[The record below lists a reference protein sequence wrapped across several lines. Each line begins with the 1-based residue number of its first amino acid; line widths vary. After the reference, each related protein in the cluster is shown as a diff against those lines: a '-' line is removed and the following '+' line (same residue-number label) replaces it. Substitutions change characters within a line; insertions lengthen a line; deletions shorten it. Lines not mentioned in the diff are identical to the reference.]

1 VSGLSGIIARTPS
14 ASLAT
19 SLQRLLGPVHSRGAF
34 RVEQQVDP
42 GGSWALARTH
52 LGLLQP
58 SAQLTTVGDLRVM
71 FHGNL
76 DNGRELTP
84 LHDRTDAPPTAVDIV
99 GALYQQNPAGFC
111 SQLRGDWSAVVH
123 DLRGRRTLLVSDLL
137 GSHPVYWTVTDAG
150 FWFGPTVEGVL
161 RSAGLE
167 RRVDAAAVA
176 DYLAYGMVFGTKT
189 LARNIFLVPPA
200 SVLHYDW
207 ASGAIVTTEYRRIAD
222 AFKPW
227 SGSRNEFLE
236 ALRARFN
243 AAVGRA
249 AAGPARP
256 GLSLSG
262 GLDSRAILSA
272 IPDAS
277 TLHTYTLGV
286 RGCADEVI
294 ASALSRQGRTR
305 HRFLPLDE
313 SYLGEFLPNLRRMV
327 GLTDGLY
334 LTHGLTEILAL
345 GALDEREFDVLLRG
359 HCGELA
365 KASLAWPFHTDAQI
379 HAMTRTPQFLDYF
392 YGRVNY
398 ISRDVSLR
406 DLFEPEWARQMDG
419 QARASLED
427 SIRNVDLQ
435 PADLCSYVYL
445 REHHRRFTIP
455 SLDLFRTRV
464 EVRLPFAD
472 EEFLA
477 LLFQAPPSWRD
488 DTAIHRHI
496 TGRNAPRLLKVRNSN
511 TGAPGDAGPMLE
523 RVMDPVNTILKRLGV
538 RGYRHYH
545 SFDRWMHQQLLSSV
559 EAVLLDPVARSRG
572 MLREAALR
580 RIIGEERSGSG
591 RHAYLLQVL
600 LILELWQRTDE
611 PVTTIGSGHQ

>member
-1 VSGLSGIIARTPS
+1 MA
-14 ASLAT
+14 
-19 SLQRLLGPVHSRGAF
+19 
-34 RVEQQVDP
+34 DP
-42 GGSWALARTH
+42 A
-52 LGLLQP
+52 
-58 SAQLTTVGDLRVM
+58 
-71 FHGNL
+71 
-76 DNGRELTP
+76 
-84 LHDRTDAPPTAVDIV
+84 DAPPTDVDIV
-99 GALYQQNPAGFC
+99 RALYQQNPMGFC
-111 SQLRGDWSAVVH
+111 SQLRGAWSAVVH
-123 DLRGRRTLLVSDLL
+123 DLRERRTLLVSDLL

-161 RSAGLE
+161 RSSGVE
-167 RRVDAAAVA
+167 RRVDPAAVA

-189 LARNIFLVPPA
+189 LARDISLVPPA
-200 SVLHYDW
+200 SVLRYDW
-207 ASGAIVTTEYRRIAD
+207 DSGSIATTEYRRVAD

-227 SGSRNEFLE
+227 PGSRNEFLE
-236 ALRARFN
+236 ALGAGFN

-272 IPDAS
+272 IPDTS
-277 TLHTYTLGV
+277 TLSTYTLGV

-294 ASALSRQGRTR
+294 AQNLARQGGTR
-305 HRFLPLDE
+305 HRFLPLNE
-313 SYLGEFLPNLRRMV
+313 SYLCEFLPNLQRMV

-345 GALDEREFDVLLRG
+345 IALDKREFDVLLRG

-379 HAMTRTPQFLDYF
+379 HAMRRTPEFLDYF
-392 YGRVNY
+392 YSRVNY
-398 ISRDVSLR
+398 ISRDVSLP
-406 DLFEPEWARQMDG
+406 DLFEPEWARLLDG

-445 REHHRRFTIP
+445 QEHHRRFTVP

-472 EEFLA
+472 EEFLR

-488 DTAIHRHI
+488 DTSIHRYI

-538 RGYRHYH
+538 WGYRHYH

-580 RIIGEERSGSG
+580 RFIDEERSGKG

-600 LILELWQRTDE
+600 LILELWQRQDE
-611 PVTTIGSGHQ
+611 PATTMGMGQQ